1 MSAYVIVKLI
11 PKYLYITM
19 QGSPSASKIR
29 TSGITV
35 VISLSLVL
43 FMLGLMGY
51 VLINANQISTHVKEN
66 IGFQILL
73 KDTATAAQIDGLVQE
88 INASPY
94 AKSVELTSKEK
105 AADQLK
111 ADLGEDFIS
120 FLGTNPL
127 LAALNVKLNAD
138 YAQTDSLISIEK
150 QLIQKPFIKEVVYQ
164 KDMIKNFNENAK
176 GITFFI
182 LIFSGA
188 LLIIAIAL
196 IINTI
201 RLSIYSQRFLI
212 RTMYLVGATKAFISK
227 PFIFK
232 GIRQGVIAA
241 IIASALLVG
250 FLALST
256 QFIPDLLK
264 IQDETM
270 LLLLFASII
279 VGGIIISGLSS
290 FISVMRYLRLKT
302 SDLYF

>member
-1 MSAYVIVKLI
+1 M
-11 PKYLYITM
+11 M
-19 QGSPSASKIR
+19 QRSASKLR

-51 VLINANQISTHVKEN
+51 VLINARQISNHVKEN

-73 KDTATAAQIDGLVQE
+73 KDTATSAQIDGLIQE
-88 INASPY
+88 INASKY

-105 AADQLK
+105 AAEQLK
-111 ADLGEDFIS
+111 ADLGEDFIT
-120 FLGTNPL
+120 FLGSNPL
-127 LAALNVKLNAD
+127 LAALQIKLNAD
-138 YAQTDSLISIEK
+138 YAQTDTLQAIER
-150 QLIQKPFIKEVVYQ
+150 QLIQKPFVKEVVYQ
-164 KDMIKNFNENAK
+164 KDMIKNFNQNAR
-176 GITFFI
+176 GVTFFI

-212 RTMYLVGATKAFISK
+212 RTMYLVGATKAFISR
-227 PFIFK
+227 PFILK
-232 GIRQGVIAA
+232 GLRQGIIAA

-256 QFIPDLLK
+256 RFIPDLLK
-264 IQDETM
+264 IQDET
-270 LLLLFASII
+270 LLFMLFASIL
-279 VGGIIISGLSS
+279 VGGMIISGLSS

>member
-1 MSAYVIVKLI
+1 MVQSA
-11 PKYLYITM
+11 
-19 QGSPSASKIR
+19 ASKLR

-51 VLINANQISTHVKEN
+51 VLMNARQISNHVKEN

-73 KDTATAAQIDGLVQE
+73 KDTATTAQIDGLIQE
-88 INASPY
+88 INASSY
-94 AKSVELTSKEK
+94 AKGVSLTSKEK
-105 AADQLK
+105 AAEQLK

-120 FLGTNPL
+120 FLGSNPL
-127 LAALNVKLNAD
+127 LAALQVKLNAD
-138 YAQTDSLISIEK
+138 YAQTDTLQAIEN
-150 QLIQKPFIKEVVYQ
+150 QLIQKPFVKEVVYQ

-176 GITFFI
+176 GFTFFI

-212 RTMYLVGATKAFISK
+212 RTMYLVGATKQFISK

-232 GIRQGVIAA
+232 GIRQGLIAA
-241 IIASALLVG
+241 VIASALLVG

-256 QFIPDLLK
+256 RFIPDLLK
-264 IQDETM
+264 IQDETH
-270 LLLLFASII
+270 LVLLFAAILI
-279 VGGIIISGLSS
+279 GGMIISGISS

>member
-1 MSAYVIVKLI
+1 MVQSA
-11 PKYLYITM
+11 
-19 QGSPSASKIR
+19 ASKLR

-51 VLINANQISTHVKEN
+51 VLMNARQISNHVKEN

-73 KDTATAAQIDGLVQE
+73 KDTATTAQIDGLIQE
-88 INASPY
+88 INASSY
-94 AKSVELTSKEK
+94 AKGVSLTSKEK
-105 AADQLK
+105 AAEQLK

-120 FLGTNPL
+120 FLGSNPL
-127 LAALNVKLNAD
+127 LAALQVKLNAD
-138 YAQTDSLISIEK
+138 YAQTDTLQAIEN
-150 QLIQKPFIKEVVYQ
+150 QLIQKPFVKEVVYQ

-176 GITFFI
+176 GFTFFI

-188 LLIIAIAL
+188 LLVIAIAL

-212 RTMYLVGATKAFISK
+212 RTMYLVGATKQFISK

-232 GIRQGVIAA
+232 GIRQGLIAA
-241 IIASALLVG
+241 VIASALLVG

-256 QFIPDLLK
+256 RFIPDLLK
-264 IQDETM
+264 IQDETH
-270 LLLLFASII
+270 LVLLFAAILI
-279 VGGIIISGLSS
+279 GGMIISGISS

>member
-1 MSAYVIVKLI
+1 MVQSA
-11 PKYLYITM
+11 
-19 QGSPSASKIR
+19 ASKLR

-51 VLINANQISTHVKEN
+51 VLMNARQISNHVKEN

-73 KDTATAAQIDGLVQE
+73 KDTATTAQIDGLIQE
-88 INASPY
+88 INASTY
-94 AKSVELTSKEK
+94 AKGVTLTSKEK
-105 AADQLK
+105 AAEQLK

-120 FLGTNPL
+120 FLGSNPL
-127 LAALNVKLNAD
+127 LAALQVKLNAD
-138 YAQTDSLISIEK
+138 YAQTDTLQAIEN
-150 QLIQKPFIKEVVYQ
+150 QLIQKPFVKEVVYQ

-176 GITFFI
+176 GFTFFI

-212 RTMYLVGATKAFISK
+212 RTMYLVGATKQFISK

-232 GIRQGVIAA
+232 GIRQGLIAA
-241 IIASALLVG
+241 VIASALLVG

-256 QFIPDLLK
+256 RFIPDLLK
-264 IQDETM
+264 IQDETH
-270 LLLLFASII
+270 LILLFAAILI
-279 VGGIIISGLSS
+279 GGMIISGISS

>member
-1 MSAYVIVKLI
+1 MSAWVIAKPI
-11 PKYLYITM
+11 PKYLYTTM
-19 QGSPSASKIR
+19 QASHSASKIR

-111 ADLGEDFIS
+111 ADLGEDFIT

-138 YAQTDSLISIEK
+138 YAQADTLISIEK

-279 VGGIIISGLSS
+279 LGGIFISGLSS

>member
-1 MSAYVIVKLI
+1 M
-11 PKYLYITM
+11 M
-19 QGSPSASKIR
+19 QRSASKLR

-51 VLINANQISTHVKEN
+51 VLINARQISNHVKEN

-73 KDTATAAQIDGLVQE
+73 KDTATSAQIDGLIQE
-88 INASPY
+88 INTSKY

-105 AADQLK
+105 AAEQLK
-111 ADLGEDFIS
+111 ADLGEDFIT
-120 FLGTNPL
+120 FLGSNPL
-127 LAALNVKLNAD
+127 LAALQVKLNAD
-138 YAQTDSLISIEK
+138 YAQTDTLQAIER
-150 QLIQKPFIKEVVYQ
+150 QLIQKPFVKEVVYQ
-164 KDMIKNFNENAK
+164 KDMIKNFNQNAR
-176 GITFFI
+176 GVTFFI

-212 RTMYLVGATKAFISK
+212 RTMYLVGATKTFISR
-227 PFIFK
+227 PFILK
-232 GIRQGVIAA
+232 GLRQGIIAA

-256 QFIPDLLK
+256 RFIPDLLK
-264 IQDETM
+264 IQDET
-270 LLLLFASII
+270 LLFILFASIL
-279 VGGIIISGLSS
+279 VGGMIISGLSS